1 MSCSKEEAKI
11 SVVIRTAG
19 TRYKLPLLGN
29 LLRSLSRQTVRD
41 FELIIVCESNKEAI
55 EKLVSKIL

>member
-1 MSCSKEEAKI
+1 MSCDKEEAQV
-11 SVVIRTAG
+11 SVVIRTTG

-41 FELIIVCESNKEAI
+41 FELIIVCE
-55 EKLVSKIL
+55 